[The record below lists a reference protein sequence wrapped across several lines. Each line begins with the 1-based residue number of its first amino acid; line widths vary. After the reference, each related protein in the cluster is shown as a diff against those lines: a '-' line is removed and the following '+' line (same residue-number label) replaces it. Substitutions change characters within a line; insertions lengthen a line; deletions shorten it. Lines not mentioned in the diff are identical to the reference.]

1 MPDYRDAAERHWED
15 AGFLINDN
23 RIANTDHLFGMAAEC
38 ALKAVMQTLGMKLTT
53 VPTLMLDE
61 GLTCQYQMVFSAK
74 WHLSI

>member
-1 MPDYRDAAERHWED
+1 MSSLSESSSESNGIISLAR
-15 AGFLINDN
+15 LK
-23 RIANTDHLFGMAAEC
+23 NTPKDSHKFFTIL
-38 ALKAVMQTLGMKLTT
+38 LTS